1 MPRAG
6 KSPHW
11 TRARAA
17 LADCQRG
24 LINRNV
30 VVAGHRTSFR
40 FDIATWEALDDVA
53 QRERISINELCSQ
66 IKAAKPDALSLTV
79 AIRSWLLN
87 YFRHQ
92 SGCARPAHW

>member
-1 MPRAG
+1 MPAAR

-11 TRARAA
+11 TSALAA
-17 LADCQRG
+17 LADCRRG
-24 LINRNV
+24 LISRNV

-40 FDIATWEALDDVA
+40 LDIATWEALADVA
-53 QRERISINELCSQ
+53 QRERISVNELCSQ
-66 IKAAKPDALSLTV
+66 IEAAKPDALSLTV

-92 SGCARPAHW
+92 SGRARPAH